1 MTAFDLLIWGGAL
14 LTALGLC
21 AIVWCVVRVLGA
33 RRARAEGRLDEAGLR
48 ARMQRVVVIN
58 MAALASSMLGLM
70 AVVVGVMLGR

>member
-21 AIVWCVVRVLGA
+21 AIVWCIVHVLGA